1 MQSRAC
7 EILGVMWRRCLLPVL
22 ALASG
27 CELAFPI
34 EPYGGDDAGGDGGTG
49 TPPKVFSSPG
59 PAAALYGGYPKAFA
73 ITLAADQPGTMIYYT
88 LDGSMP
94 DTSSSSSTTPVKGIT
109 ISATSTVKYFGVH
122 NGATSDVVTET
133 FSIDAATAQSNA
145 GYLITSVTLDGTSP
159 VVIASAG
166 STLSAKANVQSW
178 VQTSCSAC
186 AGQVVFG
193 VDTTDQGCL
202 SDGGLGVYPGT
213 TVNGKAFTVKVP
225 NTKGVHE
232 VRVAHIEQTS
242 CAAAMADMALANR
255 PTRARIGV
263 IIVP

>member
-1 MQSRAC
+1 M
-7 EILGVMWRRCLLPVL
+7 L

-34 EPYGGDDAGGDGGTG
+34 ESYGGDDAGGDGGTG

-59 PAAALYGGYPKAFA
+59 PAAALYGGYPKSFT

-88 LDGSMP
+88 LDGSTP

-109 ISATSTVKYFGVH
+109 ISATST
-122 NGATSDVVTET
+122 
-133 FSIDAATAQSNA
+133 SNA

-225 NTKGVHE
+225 NTPGVHE

>member
-1 MQSRAC
+1 
-7 EILGVMWRRCLLPVL
+7 MWRSCLLPVL

-34 EPYGGDDAGGDGGTG
+34 EPYGGGDDAGDGGMG
-49 TPPKVFSSPG
+49 TAPRVFSSPG
-59 PAAALYGGYPKAFA
+59 PAATIYGGYPKSFT
-73 ITLAADQPGTMIYYT
+73 ITLAADQPGTTIYYT
-88 LDGSMP
+88 TDGSMP
-94 DTSSSSSTTPVKGIT
+94 DMTSPATQSSTTPIKGIT

-122 NGATSDVVTET
+122 NGAASAVQSET
-133 FSIDAATAQSNA
+133 FSIDATTAQTNA

-178 VQTSCSAC
+178 VQTTCAAC

-213 TVNGKAFTVKVP
+213 TVTGKSFTVKVP
-225 NTKGVHE
+225 NAPGVHE